1 MRVGKMWSW
10 AALVLGGLAFCGC
23 VMQEKYEAE
32 KARSLNFQRLLAQE
46 EKRTGDLDGELKKV
60 KRDAAELDARN
71 RELSAQ
77 VQAVREQMGKVQED
91 AAASVKAMERH
102 RDNTI
107 PSAKPAGPAKRP
119 KVEAPPPDLGIIE
132 SSSLSDV
139 PPADGPDVYHTVKRG
154 DTLYSIGRRFNVD
167 LASLRSWNRLRGY
180 RLEVGQRLIVGH
192 E

>member
-1 MRVGKMWSW
+1 MWSW

-46 EKRTGDLDGELKKV
+46 EKRTGELDAELKKV
-60 KRDAAELDARN
+60 KRDATDLDARN

-77 VQAVREQMGKVQED
+77 VQAVREQMSKVQED
-91 AAASVKAMERH
+91 AAATIKAMERQ
-102 RDNTI
+102 RDGSAPI
-107 PSAKPAGPAKRP
+107 SKPSAQAKRP

-132 SSSLSDV
+132 SSTLSEV
-139 PPADGPDVYHTVKRG
+139 PAASGPAVYHTVKRG
-154 DTLYSIGRRFNVD
+154 DTLYSIARRFKVD
-167 LASLRSWNRLRGY
+167 VGSLRSWNRLRGDQ
-180 RLEVGQRLIVGH
+180 LEVGQRLIVGH